1 MREGLPAS
9 ERASGRGEVEVDE
22 SGETQ
27 LAKIAITTLNHLRGN
42 AQVASIRTIDRPLI
56 WSELIDICTLP
67 QLGKREA
74 IMARG
79 LGVLLS
85 KSKRREG

>member
-9 ERASGRGEVEVDE
+9 ERVSGRGEVEVYE

-27 LAKIAITTLNHLRGN
+27 LAKIAITTHAEPPKGQR
-42 AQVASIRTIDRPLI
+42 ASCIDTERRFPLC
-56 WSELIDICTLP
+56 SELIDICTLP